1 MRKSE
6 AYESDKST
14 QQNPREML
22 RVLRD
27 PRAQSTGKNRHASNA
42 G

>member
-27 PRAQSTGKNRHASNA
+27 PGPNPQAKNRHASNA